1 MLFNTLVFA
10 KFFGFVFVATWLLAG
25 APRARFWLLAVASY
39 VFYAGLDLFTV
50 ELPRRI
56 VEVGFVEAMRQGA
69 PHLQFVPIVFLGST
83 IDYALARWIDR
94 TEEPRARKLALVV
107 TITMNASLLL
117 VFKYWD
123 FLAEQVI
130 ALGGPDKRL
139 HLPLPIGISFFT
151 FMSLSYVIDVYRR
164 EIYACRDY
172 AQYITYIA
180 FFPHLVAGPIIR
192 GKDLLPLFERPA
204 VLGAMAA
211 GEGLFLVCVG
221 LAKKV
226 VVGDYLALNLVNR
239 VVDEPTSFSSVEVFA
254 AMFGYLIQIYCDF
267 SGYSDV
273 AIGVALLL
281 GYRLRLNFDA
291 PLKASNIVEFWRRWH
306 ISLSSWLRD
315 YVYIPLGGGRVARA
329 PEPPERERTRNRV
342 ASIVG
347 AIGVTG
353 CVWVTVTEARSPS
366 PGAMGLTWFLAAAG
380 LAVVGLSYAKSGRKY
395 LHVWLTMVLC
405 GIWHGAAWSYVLFGV
420 VQGLG
425 VGFTHLWF
433 DARGKRPG
441 DAGDGGVSL
450 ANALGVLGTL
460 LFATVSFVLIRAPV
474 DKALLLYRQLLV
486 GSTFT
491 PNLSA
496 PLIVAMALPVLTQ
509 CLPRRAFETVR
520 DAFCRAPAPAQAL
533 ALFVVAVVL
542 RAAAS
547 AEAVPFVYGQF

>member
-10 KFFGFVFVATWLLAG
+10 KFFGFVFVATWLLAR

-39 VFYAGLDLFTV
+39 VFYAGLDVFTL
-50 ELPRRI
+50 ELPARI
-56 VEVGFVEAMRQGA
+56 REVGLVEAVRAGA
-69 PHLQFVPIVFLGST
+69 PHLKFVPIVFAGST

-94 TEEPRARKLALVV
+94 TEEARARKTALVV
-107 TITMNASLLL
+107 TIAMNTGLLL

-123 FLAEQVI
+123 FLAEQVV
-130 ALGGPDKRL
+130 AVGGPDKRL

-164 EIYACRDY
+164 EIPACRDY
-172 AQYITYIA
+172 AHYVTYIA

-192 GKDLLPLFERPA
+192 GKDLLPLFERAP

-226 VVGDYLALNLVNR
+226 VVSDYLALNLVNR
-239 VVDEPTSFSSVEVFA
+239 VVDEPTSFSSLEVFA
-254 AMFGYLIQIYCDF
+254 AMFAYLVQIYCDF

-291 PLKASNIVEFWRRWH
+291 PLKASNLVEFWRRWH

-315 YVYIPLGGGRVARA
+315 YVYIPLGGGRSLRA
-329 PEPPERERTRNRV
+329 PEPAERERARNRV
-342 ASIVG
+342 AAIVG
-347 AIGVTG
+347 AIGAIG
-353 CVWVTVTEARSPS
+353 CVVVTVREAKSPS
-366 PGAMGLTWFLAAAG
+366 QGAAGLLAFLAASAVG
-380 LAVVGLSYAKSGRKY
+380 VVGLTVAKSGRKY
-395 LHVWLTMVLC
+395 LNVWITMVLC
-405 GIWHGAAWSYVLFGV
+405 GLWHGAAWSYVLFGI

-425 VGFTHLWF
+425 VGLTHLWF
-433 DARGKRPG
+433 DARGKRPA
-441 DAGDGGVSL
+441 DAGDRGV
-450 ANALGVLGTL
+450 ALGDALGLAGTL

-474 DKALLLYRQLLV
+474 DKALLMYRQLLV

-491 PNLSA
+491 PNLSKT
-496 PLIVAMALPVLTQ
+496 LLVVMALPVVAQ
-509 CLPRRAFETVR
+509 CLPRKAFEDVR
-520 DAFCRAPAPAQAL
+520 DAFCRAPAVAQAF

-542 RAAAS
+542 REAAS
-547 AEAVPFVYGQF
+547 AEAVPFIYGQF